1 MFGEINREFKYTESD
16 FNYLSHI
23 VGEFTGI
30 NLTEAK
36 RELLY
41 SRLTKRLRKLGMNS
55 FSQYCELLKQG
66 DQAEFTHFINAITT
80 NVTSFFRENY
90 HFDFLSQKFI
100 QQIVMKKGGQSRPR
114 LRIWSAGCSS
124 GEEPYSI
131 AIVLK
136 ENISDLKRWDAK
148 ILATDL
154 DSNILDIGRRGIYPV
169 DRLGNMSSSR
179 RERWFKIGNGI
190 NEGKV
195 KISVEIKKMVT
206 YRLLNLSGDWP
217 MRGPFDAIFC
227 RNVMIYFDKPTR
239 IKLINRFAD
248 ILTEDGC
255 LFIGHSESMLGISD
269 RFYSVGKTIHRR
281 IV

>member
-1 MFGEINREFKYTESD
+1 MIGGINREFTYTESD
-16 FNYLSHI
+16 FNYLSKI
-23 VGEFTGI
+23 VGEYAGI

-41 SRLTKRLRKLGMNS
+41 SRLTKRLRKLGISS
-55 FSQYCELLKQG
+55 FAQYCELLKQG
-66 DQAEFTHFINAITT
+66 DQTEFTHFINAITT
-80 NVTSFFRENY
+80 NVTSFFRENH
-90 HFDFLSQKFI
+90 HFDFLSQKLV
-100 QQIVMKKGGQSRPR
+100 QQIVMKKGGQLQPR

-154 DSNILDIGRRGIYPV
+154 DSNMLDTARRGIYPLE
-169 DRLGNMSSSR
+169 RLGNMSGSR

-190 NEGKV
+190 HEGMV
-195 KISVEIKKMVT
+195 KISDEIKKVVT
-206 YRLLNLSGDWP
+206 YRRLNLASDWP
-217 MRGPFDAIFC
+217 MHGPFDAIFC

-269 RFYSVGKTIHRR
+269 RFYSIGKTIHRR